1 MSKMKNLT
9 GQKFGRLTVIRIV
22 GKDKFQNLIWLCKCD
37 CGNEVSVRSA
47 SLIKGRTVSCGCYN
61 KEKAKYAFK
70 THGLSKTRLYRI
82 WNGIKNRCFNENI
95 PKYKNYGNRGIFVC
109 DEWKNDFMSF
119 YNWSMDNGYDDNL
132 SIDRI
137 DYNGNYEPNNC
148 RWITNK
154 EQSRNKRNNNLITYN
169 NETHCISE
177 WAEILGFKSN
187 DIYRRLKLGWCV
199 EKIFNTPIKELKTN
213 NVKAYQ
219 VVKK

>member
-1 MSKMKNLT
+1 MSKIKDLT
-9 GQKFGRLTVIRIV
+9 GQKFGRLTVIKIV
-22 GKDKFQNLIWLCKCD
+22 GKDKYQNIIWLCKCD
-37 CGNEVSVRSA
+37 CGKDVSVRSA
-47 SLIKGRTVSCGCYN
+47 SLLKGRTVSCDCYN

-82 WNGIKNRCFNENI
+82 WTGIKNRCFNENI

-119 YNWSMDNGYDDNL
+119 YNWAMDNGYQDDL

-137 DYNGNYEPNNC
+137 NVNGNYEPLNC

-177 WAEILGFKSN
+177 WAEILGFKPN

-199 EKIFNTPIKELKTN
+199 EKIFNTPIKKLKTN